1 MAEYYGYAER
11 DANSYVDWGKL
22 GQNLTETVQAAYKLR
37 EERKAELD
45 KLMQENYAEVANS
58 PTGLNQD
65 INGATAK
72 YVDDTKR
79 FLLQANK
86 MLKAGILQPKDY
98 MLINQNLSEDTKALY
113 SNVKNWQTAWAKI
126 QDDVITNKGS
136 SAMLDIASQVASFG
150 KFKDLD
156 LMINPVTGR
165 LNASKMNKG
174 PNGELIKGESLS
186 MQQLNVLMNQDIP
199 RYDLTATLKKN
210 EEALGTFI
218 NSDLVKGAIQKQ
230 GSIINVEDKAVKNT
244 FTAAKEGFIKE
255 VMANDFN
262 VLSILKDQ
270 IKAVPGKDGK
280 DIAYKVSTD
289 PNEKGA
295 NIIKYVDPDG
305 DGSYT
310 PEFTPEQKK
319 AAEDF
324 ITARFIG
331 MIDRKE
337 TSQIVSQVSRDEQS
351 QASND
356 KELTDEYSG
365 LVGTAAGNMLSGN
378 AQQAED
384 GREFFENY
392 QTSDGKKVFEY
403 VVIDNDGFLRMKNAA
418 TGDVYEF
425 NLNDK
430 DKRLALTKL
439 YSTIG
444 NVTGAGNSDYYLRKA
459 MQAGGPSVTKIAG
472 GKIPAK
478 APEAPKGLPSDAFL
492 VDIVYNDPEATA
504 ENLMAKL
511 PKNKGYTINRDLGVL
526 SGVGYPSDII
536 QIIQE
541 LPDGT
546 IIRSREFDINNEKE
560 AKAASAGIAAFVNER
575 EKEAQQAGQQAGQQG
590 GTAPAAPRAANS
602 GGRPR

>member
-22 GQNLTETVQAAYKLR
+22 GQNLTETIQTAYKLR

-113 SNVKNWQTAWAKI
+113 SNVKNWQAAWAKI

-136 SAMLDIASQVASFG
+136 SAMLDIASQVSSFG

-199 RYDLTATLKKN
+199 RYDLTASLASQEKLIADFKKSTL
-210 EEALGTFI
+210 T
-218 NSDLVKGAIQKQ
+218 KGGIQRQ
-230 GSIINVEDKAVKNT
+230 GSIVDIEDKTIKSSYEKIRDT
-244 FTAAKEGFIKE
+244 F
-255 VMANDFN
+255 VSQQMANPFN
-262 VLSILKDQ
+262 VLSILKDHMNV
-270 IKAVPGKDGK
+270 VPGKD
-280 DIAYKVSTD
+280 IPYKVSTD
-289 PNEKGA
+289 PADRGKPGV
-295 NIIKYVDPDG
+295 IMYVDPDG

-310 PEFTPEQKK
+310 PDFTSEQKNAVK
-319 AAEDF
+319 QF
-324 ITARFIG
+324 ITDQLVG

-337 TSQIVSQVSRDEQS
+337 EAKIVGQVSRDEQS
-351 QASND
+351 EAGYGREVTRRD
-356 KELTDEYSG
+356 SG
-365 LVGTAAGNMLSGN
+365 LVGTAVGNMLSGN
-378 AQQAED
+378 AQQARD

-392 QTSDGKKVFEY
+392 TDEKGAKVFES
-403 VVIDNDGFLRMKNAA
+403 VVIDDKGILTMTNAK
-418 TGDVYEF
+418 TDEVYKFDLTNE
-425 NLNDK
+425 
-430 DKRLALTKL
+430 DKRRAVQKL
-439 YSTIG
+439 FGTLS
-444 NVTGAGNSDYYLRKA
+444 NLTGAYDSDYYTSTA
-459 MQAGGPSVTKIAG
+459 MQAGGPNVTKMVG
-472 GKIPAK
+472 GKVPAK

-511 PKNKGYTINRDLGVL
+511 PKNKGYRINRDLGVL

-575 EKEAQQAGQQAGQQG
+575 EKEAQQAGQQG
-590 GTAPAAPRAANS
+590 GTAPAATKAVNS
-602 GGRPR
+602 GGRAR

>member
-22 GQNLTETVQAAYKLR
+22 GQNLTETVQTAYKLR

-113 SNVKNWQTAWAKI
+113 SNVKNWQAAWAKI

-136 SAMLDIASQVASFG
+136 SAMLDIASQVSSFG

-199 RYDLTATLKKN
+199 RYDLTASLASQEKLIADFKKSTL
-210 EEALGTFI
+210 T
-218 NSDLVKGAIQKQ
+218 KGGIQRQ
-230 GSIINVEDKAVKNT
+230 GSIVDIEDKTIKSSYEKIRDT
-244 FTAAKEGFIKE
+244 F
-255 VMANDFN
+255 VSQQMANPFN
-262 VLSILKDQ
+262 VLSILKDHMNV
-270 IKAVPGKDGK
+270 VPGKD
-280 DIAYKVSTD
+280 IPYKVSTD
-289 PNEKGA
+289 PADRGKPGV
-295 NIIKYVDPDG
+295 IMYVDPDG

-310 PEFTPEQKK
+310 PDFTSEQKNAVK
-319 AAEDF
+319 QF
-324 ITARFIG
+324 ITDQLVG

-337 TSQIVSQVSRDEQS
+337 EAKIVGQVSRDEQS
-351 QASND
+351 EAGYGREVTRRD
-356 KELTDEYSG
+356 SG
-365 LVGTAAGNMLSGN
+365 LVGTAVGNMLSGN
-378 AQQAED
+378 AQQARD

-392 QTSDGKKVFEY
+392 TDEKGAKVFES
-403 VVIDNDGFLRMKNAA
+403 VVIDDKGILTMTNAK
-418 TGDVYEF
+418 TDEVYKFDLTNE
-425 NLNDK
+425 
-430 DKRLALTKL
+430 DKRRAVQKL
-439 YSTIG
+439 FGTLS
-444 NVTGAGNSDYYLRKA
+444 NLTGAYDSDYYTSTA
-459 MQAGGPSVTKIAG
+459 MQAGGPNVTKMVG
-472 GKIPAK
+472 GKVPAK

-511 PKNKGYTINRDLGVL
+511 PKNKGYRINRDLGVL

-575 EKEAQQAGQQAGQQG
+575 EKEAQQAGQQG
-590 GTAPAAPRAANS
+590 GTAPAATKAVNS
-602 GGRPR
+602 GGRAR

>member
-22 GQNLTETVQAAYKLR
+22 GQNLTETVQTAYKLR

-113 SNVKNWQTAWAKI
+113 SNVKNWQAAWAKI

-136 SAMLDIASQVASFG
+136 SAMLDIASQVSSFG

-199 RYDLTATLKKN
+199 RYDLTASLASQEKLIADFKKSTL
-210 EEALGTFI
+210 T
-218 NSDLVKGAIQKQ
+218 KGGIQRQ
-230 GSIINVEDKAVKNT
+230 GSIVDIEDKTIKSSYEKIRDT
-244 FTAAKEGFIKE
+244 F
-255 VMANDFN
+255 VSQQMANPFN
-262 VLSILKDQ
+262 VLSILKDHMNV
-270 IKAVPGKDGK
+270 VPGKD
-280 DIAYKVSTD
+280 IPYKVSTD
-289 PNEKGA
+289 PADRGKPGV
-295 NIIKYVDPDG
+295 IMYVDPDG

-310 PEFTPEQKK
+310 PDFTSEQKNAVK
-319 AAEDF
+319 QF
-324 ITARFIG
+324 ITDQLVG

-337 TSQIVSQVSRDEQS
+337 EAKIVGQVSRDEQS
-351 QASND
+351 EAGYGREVTRRD
-356 KELTDEYSG
+356 SG
-365 LVGTAAGNMLSGN
+365 LVGTAVGNMLSGN
-378 AQQAED
+378 AQQARD

-392 QTSDGKKVFEY
+392 TDEKGAKVFES
-403 VVIDNDGFLRMKNAA
+403 VVIDDKGILTMTNAK
-418 TGDVYEF
+418 TDEVYKFDLTNE
-425 NLNDK
+425 
-430 DKRLALTKL
+430 DKRRAVQKL
-439 YSTIG
+439 FGTLS
-444 NVTGAGNSDYYLRKA
+444 NLTGAYDSDYYTSTA
-459 MQAGGPSVTKIAG
+459 MQAGGPNVTKMVG
-472 GKIPAK
+472 GKVPAK

-511 PKNKGYTINRDLGVL
+511 PKNKGYRINRDLGVL

-575 EKEAQQAGQQAGQQG
+575 EKEAQQAGQQAG
-590 GTAPAAPRAANS
+590 TAPAAPRAVNS
-602 GGRPR
+602 GGRAR